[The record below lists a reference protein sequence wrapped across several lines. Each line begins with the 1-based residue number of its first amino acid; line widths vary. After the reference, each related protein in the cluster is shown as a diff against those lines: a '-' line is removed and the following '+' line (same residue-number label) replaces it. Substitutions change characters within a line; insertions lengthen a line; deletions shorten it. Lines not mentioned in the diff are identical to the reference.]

1 MKCRR
6 RISWLQS
13 ASRRHSGAT
22 VQTTLDSVNSV
33 CARASR
39 GGGSGCDMFSFSSL
53 HSTGSNRYRAAL
65 SSDARFEVRIL
76 RRACVGPTRTLAD
89 APRRP
94 DRRAGRGLAARRFE
108 LCPLR
113 GRAAVCGA
121 DAYRYWPTA
130 GSFGGHC
137 GSVEKNLAH
146 PDRLSVIYYYLSKT
160 SHPRPLLFLPHA
172 PDRQATP
179 PGRPTLRHTCLLADA
194 GPRAHGRCLSQ
205 NRRPPPLRTRIPHY
219 SAHCHTASS

>member
-1 MKCRR
+1 
-6 RISWLQS
+6 
-13 ASRRHSGAT
+13 
-22 VQTTLDSVNSV
+22 
-33 CARASR
+33 
-39 GGGSGCDMFSFSSL
+39 MFSFSSL

-130 GSFGGHC
+130 GSFGGHWEC
-137 GSVEKNLAH
+137 GKKSRSPRSVERYLLLPDTSRKPLTRGPSCSSRTH
-146 PDRLSVIYYYLSKT
+146 PTDRR
-160 SHPRPLLFLPHA
+160 HRPAAPRSGIPV
-172 PDRQATP
+172 
-179 PGRPTLRHTCLLADA
+179 
-194 GPRAHGRCLSQ
+194 S
-205 NRRPPPLRTRIPHY
+205 LRTRDRGPMADASLKIGVHRLSERAYRTIPRTVIQHRR
-219 SAHCHTASS
+219 SPTARAPPTECRRGLTHPLCALLFGGLVEHPEREMRLA

>member
-130 GSFGGHC
+130 GSFGGHWEC
-137 GSVEKNLAH
+137 GKKSRSPRSVERYLLLPIENLSPAA
-146 PDRLSVIYYYLSKT
+146 PPV
-160 SHPRPLLFLPHA
+160 LPHA

>member
-1 MKCRR
+1 
-6 RISWLQS
+6 
-13 ASRRHSGAT
+13 
-22 VQTTLDSVNSV
+22 
-33 CARASR
+33 
-39 GGGSGCDMFSFSSL
+39 MFSFSSL

-130 GSFGGHC
+130 GSIGRVIWGTL
-137 GSVEKNLAH
+137 GVWKKISLTPIGRERYLLLPLENLSPAAPPPPARTRPTGDTARPPH
-146 PDRLSVIYYYLSKT
+146 AQAYLS
-160 SHPRPLLFLPHA
+160 PC
-172 PDRQATP
+172 
-179 PGRPTLRHTCLLADA
+179 GRGTA
-194 GPRAHGRCLSQ
+194 GPWQMPLSKSASTASQ
-205 NRRPPPLRTRIPHY
+205 N
-219 SAHCHTASS
+219 AHTALFRALSYSIVVVLLHARRQLSAGAALPIRYARFSLAVL